1 MTLPSYDGPSGADQI
16 GFAIDPRGCRPEL
29 ITMAP
34 PEQNVTAPEGPSSIA
49 RGGSPESLNRAE
61 SPAPEGPTINVPSKS
76 TATKTV
82 EERRRE
88 VA

>member
-1 MTLPSYDGPSGADQI
+1 MTLPSYDGPSEADQI
-16 GFAIDPRGCRPEL
+16 GFAIDP
-29 ITMAP
+29 
-34 PEQNVTAPEGPSSIA
+34 